1 MPQRL
6 CFLTKPF
13 YFQIASIPSVPLP
26 DPWSKLSSQAWITG
40 SQFIFWSPSHPVDC
54 LIDFTGCPL
63 KSKFLT
69 TEYQTWPCPAA
80 SLTSAAPFNQ
90 SSPDP
95 KCHPQWV
102 HSPWLSPSQ
111 IPSAL
116 MHPPWTLV
124 TSSCAVFHSAL
135 YFYML
140 AIFPQTD
147 SSSLRTSIVS
157 YSSNITYCAI
167 QTQSCNHSGRSIRGF
182 D

>member
-13 YFQIASIPSVPLP
+13 YFHIASIPSVPLP
-26 DPWSKLSSQAWITG
+26 DLWSKLSSQAWITG

-116 MHPPWTLV
+116 MHPPGHSSHHHVRSSTLLCIF
-124 TSSCAVFHSAL
+124 TCWP
-135 YFYML
+135 YFPKL
-140 AIFPQTD
+140 T
-147 SSSLRTSIVS
+147 RV
-157 YSSNITYCAI
+157 
-167 QTQSCNHSGRSIRGF
+167 H
-182 D
+182 